1 LIEMPEPLIPTTHPV
16 GWRRVARRVGTA
28 ALRASL
34 SVSPRPMALFFR
46 RQLSRTS
53 RDRAQSLLAR
63 APNDVV
69 DVSIDERYG
78 KHRDALLDVYVPAS
92 VAKANGNGPPL
103 PTIVWTHGG
112 AWVGG
117 SKEELRGYFE
127 LIAGSGF
134 TVVGIRYALAPEE
147 RYPTPVRQLMAALDH
162 VTGNAKRLHV
172 DPTRL
177 VLAGDSAGSQ
187 ISAQLAAIVTNPRYA
202 QHIGIRPT
210 IASRSLR
217 GLALCCG
224 IFDLVGLAD
233 GTSLE
238 SFSKTIGWA
247 YSGTRDYRHNRH
259 FMATTAVARY
269 VNATYPPTFLT
280 VGNADPLAP
289 QSVALASALRS
300 KRVPVETLFYPPHH
314 QPALGHEYQFDLDLP
329 DARTALYRLTAFCE
343 RCTK

>member
-1 LIEMPEPLIPTTHPV
+1 MNEALIPTPQSV
-16 GWRRVARRVGTA
+16 GWRRFAKSVGSA

-34 SVSPRPMALFFR
+34 RVSPRPMALFIR
-46 RQLSRTS
+46 RQFASGSRE
-53 RDRAQSLLAR
+53 RAESLLAR
-63 APNDVV
+63 APGDVV
-69 DVSIDERYG
+69 TVTADERYG
-78 KHRDALLDVYVPAS
+78 KHKHALLDVYTPAS
-92 VAKANGNGPPL
+92 VADGALL

-127 LIAGSGF
+127 LIAAAGF
-134 TVVGIRYALAPEE
+134 TVVGIRYALAPES
-147 RYPTPVRQLMAALDH
+147 RYPMPVRQLMTALDH
-162 VTGNAKRLHV
+162 LHTHAERLHV
-172 DPTRL
+172 DPTRV

-202 QHIGIRPT
+202 LHIGIKPT

-224 IFDLVGLAD
+224 LFDLVTITD
-233 GTSLE
+233 GSSLE
-238 SFSKTIGWA
+238 NFTKAVGWA

-280 VGNADPLAP
+280 VGNADPLAS
-289 QSVALASALRS
+289 QSVALASTLRS
-300 KRVPVETLFYPPHH
+300 KRVNVETLFYPSDH

-343 RCTK
+343 RCTR

>member
-1 LIEMPEPLIPTTHPV
+1 MAEPLIPTPQPV

-34 SVSPRPMALFFR
+34 KVSPRPMALFIR
-46 RQLSRTS
+46 RQFARTS
-53 RDRAQSLLAR
+53 RERAESLMAR
-63 APNDVV
+63 APAGVV
-69 DVSIDERYG
+69 AVATDERYG
-78 KHRDALLDVYVPAS
+78 KHRDALLDVYAPAS
-92 VAKANGNGPPL
+92 TDGEQL

-127 LIAGSGF
+127 LIAGAGF

-147 RYPTPVRQLMAALDH
+147 RYPMPLRQLMTALDH
-162 VTGNAKRLHV
+162 LVSNAPRLRV
-172 DPTRL
+172 DPRRI
-177 VLAGDSAGSQ
+177 VLAGDSSGSQ

-224 IFDLVGLAD
+224 IFDLVGMTD
-233 GTSLE
+233 GASMQNFT
-238 SFSKTIGWA
+238 KAIGWA
-247 YSGTRDYRHNRH
+247 YTGTRDYRHNRH

-280 VGNADPLAP
+280 VGNADPLAA
-289 QSVALASALRS
+289 QSVALATTLRS
-300 KRVPVETLFYPPHH
+300 KRVPVETLFFPSDHKPP
-314 QPALGHEYQFDLDLP
+314 LGHEYQFDLDLP

-343 RCTK
+343 RCTR